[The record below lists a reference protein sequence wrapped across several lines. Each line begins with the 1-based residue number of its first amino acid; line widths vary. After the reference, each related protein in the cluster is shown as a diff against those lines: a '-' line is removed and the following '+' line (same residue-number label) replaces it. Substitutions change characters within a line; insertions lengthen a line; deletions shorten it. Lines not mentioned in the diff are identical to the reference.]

1 MQTKLT
7 LRIDDELIFRAK
19 QYSKI
24 RGKSISRI
32 VADYL
37 ALVSSDKHDDDDS
50 ELTPRVRA
58 LLGALS
64 GSESLIDDYHRHLVE
79 KHR

>member
-19 QYSKI
+19 QYSKV

-37 ALVSSDKHDDDDS
+37 ALVSSDKHDDDI

-64 GSESLIDDYHRHLVE
+64 GSESSIDEYHRHLVE